1 MAGAAFLVH
10 LLDIIKYPLEFLVTV
25 CNIRQKNVSNGY
37 DTF

>member
-10 LLDIIKYPLEFLVTV
+10 LLDIMKHSLEFLVTV

>member
-1 MAGAAFLVH
+1 MAGAAFLVR
-10 LLDIIKYPLEFLVTV
+10 LLDIMKHPLDFLVTM